1 MKPEWCDN
9 VPFKY
14 RKLRFFLK
22 IAPIAQWEHDLMIS
36 VMSLM
41 QSNPLFYLSGNI
53 YKNMSN
59 HLRDALRDPF
69 KLDQNPQALKAEVFA
84 NDN

>member
-1 MKPEWCDN
+1 
-9 VPFKY
+9 
-14 RKLRFFLK
+14 
-22 IAPIAQWEHDLMIS
+22 MIS
-36 VMSLM
+36 IMSLM

-69 KLDQNPQALKAEVFA
+69 KLGQNPQALKAEVFA

>member
-1 MKPEWCDN
+1 
-9 VPFKY
+9 
-14 RKLRFFLK
+14 
-22 IAPIAQWEHDLMIS
+22 
-36 VMSLM
+36 M
-41 QSNPLFYLSGNI
+41 QRNPLFYLSGNI

-69 KLDQNPQALKAEVFA
+69 KLGQSPQALKAEVFA